1 MELLKRYID
10 DDFIFLPLKLNFE
23 NIKTC
28 LNNADST
35 MKFIFQKPEILYENK
50 NKVQVSNFL
59 DVKIIL
65 RDENSVETDIYYK
78 PLNTYD
84 FLPYDSAHPNHT
96 TNSIPHN
103 LANRIS

>member
-28 LNNADST
+28 LNNADPT

-65 RDENSVETDIYYK
+65 HEENSVETIFI
-78 PLNTYD
+78 T
-84 FLPYDSAHPNHT
+84 NH
-96 TNSIPHN
+96 
-103 LANRIS
+103 

>member
-78 PLNTYD
+78 PLTTSY
-84 FLPYDSAHPNHT
+84 HT
-96 TNSIPHN
+96 IVHTLTIPQIVS
-103 LANRIS
+103 LTT

>member
-35 MKFIFQKPEILYENK
+35 MKFIFQKLEILYENK

-65 RDENSVETDIYYK
+65 HEENSVETMFI
-78 PLNTYD
+78 T
-84 FLPYDSAHPNHT
+84 NH
-96 TNSIPHN
+96 
-103 LANRIS
+103 